1 MYVSLHFYCHW
12 NLRIIISPLPV
23 KTFQPRL
30 VERSLHIRAWGKK
43 SVTTLIMCWR
53 AFAMI
58 TFLSKLHTDY
68 RDVWYLILIFKTL
81 KACYIVY
88 KLVVFLIVFE
98 VSSTKWDAFYKSHC
112 GNFYPS
118 DSEKKQMRFW
128 DYWNNLMHK
137 LKPLLIRLKS
147 SLQNWDN
154 KQSWLVW
161 YWNYS
166 SL

>member
-1 MYVSLHFYCHW
+1 
-12 NLRIIISPLPV
+12 
-23 KTFQPRL
+23 
-30 VERSLHIRAWGKK
+30 
-43 SVTTLIMCWR
+43 
-53 AFAMI
+53 MI

-88 KLVVFLIVFE
+88 KLVDILIVFE

-147 SLQNWDN
+147 SLQNYAIKRLSDGW
-154 KQSWLVW
+154 KEELFWL
-161 YWNYS
+161 YGFKIKTT
-166 SL
+166 SLIFERGFCCKPFNIICTITD